1 VCAAVVAPVG
11 SCTSQRGFLG
21 YRAAFG
27 FPALSAGYVHLV
39 DLVSVGM

>member
-1 VCAAVVAPVG
+1 MCAAVVAPVG

-27 FPALSAGYVHLV
+27 FPAQGAGYVHLV
-39 DLVSVGM
+39 DLVSD